1 MFSQEEEKRILDAI
15 GQAES
20 RTSGEIRLFVEDFCL
35 RDHPVERAAEVFH
48 LHGMYHT
55 KYRNAVLVYVA
66 EKSHN
71 FAIWGDAGIHER
83 VGFMFWDAEKRLLR
97 EHFSAGNYC
106 DGICAVVAQ
115 IGEQL
120 RQHFPELPGDT
131 NELPDEI
138 IYG

>member
-1 MFSQEEEKRILDAI
+1 MFTKEEEAKVLEAI
-15 GQAES
+15 HAAE
-20 RTSGEIRLFVEDFCL
+20 RVTSGEIRLFVEDFCL
-35 RDHPVERAAEVFH
+35 RDHPVERAAEIFH

-55 KYRNAVLVYVA
+55 KYRNAVLIYLA
-66 EKSHN
+66 EKSHQ

-83 VGFMFWDAEKRLLR
+83 VGFQFWDAEKRLLR
-97 EHFSAGNYC
+97 EHFQDGKYC
-106 DGICAVVAQ
+106 EGVCKVVKQ

-120 RQHFPELPGDT
+120 HRHFPELPGDT